1 LQYKIII
8 IIIIITKLNLPA
20 FTSFESDI
28 VTLLVCAICNT
39 ISKFILIAYHTQTS
53 EVENRL

>member
-1 LQYKIII
+1 MI

-28 VTLLVCAICNT
+28 VTLLDCAMC
-39 ISKFILIAYHTQTS
+39 
-53 EVENRL
+53 